1 MAHRTRPQ
9 LASAPNMAAFTR
21 EEPTT
26 ALARRSA
33 LSSLR
38 ASITVQVTRR
48 EAPSPSAAM
57 LRASSVQI
65 SLRAL
70 KNTV

>member
-1 MAHRTRPQ
+1 MAHSTRPQ
-9 LASAPNMAAFTR
+9 LASEPNMAAFTR

-38 ASITVQVTRR
+38 APVTVQVI
-48 EAPSPSAAM
+48 ELAGPLAVPGNAAGQLAAELAPGRP
-57 LRASSVQI
+57 
-65 SLRAL
+65 
-70 KNTV
+70 

>member
-1 MAHRTRPQ
+1 MLRTEGG
-9 LASAPNMAAFTR
+9 APNMAAFTR

-38 ASITVQVTRR
+38 APRMMQVTRR
-48 EAPSPSAAM
+48 LAPSPSPAM
-57 LRASSVQI
+57 ALARWRHTCSRAS
-65 SLRAL
+65 R
-70 KNTV
+70 KTP

>member
-1 MAHRTRPQ
+1 MAHSTRPQ
-9 LASAPNMAAFTR
+9 LASEPNMAAFTR

-38 ASITVQVTRR
+38 APVILQVTSLL
-48 EAPSPSAAM
+48 APSPSPAM
-57 LRASSVQI
+57 ERASWRQS
-65 SLRAL
+65 SSRAAR
-70 KNTV
+70 KAE